1 MDFRLSVEE
10 EKLRQSV
17 EAFVREELIPLEPEF
32 ETTPDIFEGSRWKSR
47 AKLSRDPEIKRYVA
61 IMEDLEKKAEARG
74 LWYLDVSK
82 EYGGLGVSNVA
93 MIAVT
98 EELEKTS
105 VPFELGNHVSNILYN
120 CKGEQIDK
128 FLWPCIRGEKTSAFG
143 LSEPASGA
151 DPSMLQTTAT
161 PDGDFFVINGT
172 KMFPTFA
179 DVADFVQLF
188 ARLPGTKGREGV
200 TCFLIDT
207 GTPGYRV
214 ARSIATIAGT
224 EPCEL
229 VFEDCRVHK
238 SQVLGE
244 VGNGWALNQAWLGA
258 RRFQVGICSHGMSQ
272 RVLRAVAS
280 LVRDDDPSTRAP
292 ALARGSRSGLRP
304 TGALESA
311 TGLPVE
317 LHKEAGKYVE
327 RIGHF
332 LGELEA
338 LRTLTYFGAWKADQK
353 MDVRTEAANVKLFG
367 TELVHKVIDFALEA
381 AGPSALRKQNIIARA
396 FRHARSQRIVE
407 GPSEIQRHIIQR
419 ALFREG
425 VAMLELQ

>member
-1 MDFRLSVEE
+1 MDFQLSSAEEGLRRKVEE
-10 EKLRQSV
+10 
-17 EAFVREELIPLEPEF
+17 FVRDELIPLEPQF
-32 ETTPDIFEGSRWKSR
+32 LNAPDIFEGSRWKSR
-47 AKLSRDPEIKRYVA
+47 AKLSRDPEIHRYIE
-61 IMEDLEKKAEARG
+61 IMEGLEKKAEACG
-74 LWYLDVSK
+74 LWYLDVPK
-82 EYGGLGVSNVA
+82 DYGGLDVSNVA

-105 VPFELGNHVSNILYN
+105 IPFELGNHVSNILYN
-120 CKGEQIDK
+120 CRGEQIDR
-128 FLWPCIRGEKTSAFG
+128 FLLPCIRGEKTSAFG

-161 PDGDFFVINGT
+161 PDGDDFIINGT

-229 VFEDCRVHK
+229 IFEDCRVPK
-238 SQVLGE
+238 TQVLGE
-244 VGNGWALNQAWLGA
+244 VGNGWELNQAWLGA
-258 RRFQVGICSHGMSQ
+258 RRFQVGIRSHGMAQ
-272 RVLRAVAS
+272 RVLRAVAAS
-280 LVRDDDPSTRAP
+280 LRRDSQ
-292 ALARGSRSGLRP
+292 
-304 TGALESA
+304 
-311 TGLPVE
+311 
-317 LHKEAGKYVE
+317 EAAKFAGTL
-327 RIGHF
+327 GHF
-332 LGELEA
+332 LAELAA
-338 LRTLTYFGAWKADQK
+338 LRTLTYYGAWKADQK
-353 MDVRTEAANVKLFG
+353 MDVRSEAANVKLFG
-367 TELVHKVIDFALEA
+367 TELVHKVIDFALEVIGA
-381 AGPSALRKQNIIARA
+381 SAFRKEHAIARA
-396 FRHARSQRIVE
+396 FRHARSRRIVE

-425 VAMLELQ
+425 VESLELT

>member
-1 MDFRLSVEE
+1 MDFHLSKAEE
-10 EKLRQSV
+10 SLQKKV
-17 EAFVREELIPLEPEF
+17 EAFVREELIPLESEF
-32 ETTPDIFEGSRWKSR
+32 EGAPDIFEGSRWKSR
-47 AKLSRDPEIKRYVA
+47 AKLSRDPEVRRYIE
-61 IMEDLEKKAEARG
+61 IMEGLEKKAEAEG
-74 LWYLDVSK
+74 LWHLDVPK
-82 EYGGLGVSNVA
+82 EYGGLDISNVG

-105 VPFELGNHVSNILYN
+105 IPFELGNHVSNILYN
-120 CKGEQIDK
+120 CQGAQIER
-128 FLWPCIRGEKTSAFG
+128 FLLPCIRGEKTSAFG

-161 PDGDFFVINGT
+161 PDGEDFIINGT

-229 VFEDCRVHK
+229 VFEDCRVPK
-238 SQVLGE
+238 TQVLGQ
-244 VGNGWALNQAWLGA
+244 VGNGWELNQAWLGA
-258 RRFQVGICSHGMSQ
+258 RRFQVGIRSHGMSR
-272 RVLRAVAS
+272 RVLRYVAE
-280 LVRDDDPSTRAP
+280 L
-292 ALARGSRSGLRP
+292 LRHD
-304 TGALESA
+304 A
-311 TGLPVE
+311 
-317 LHKEAGKYVE
+317 KEADKFSG
-327 RIGHF
+327 RLGHF
-332 LGELEA
+332 LGELAA
-338 LRTLTYFGAWKADQK
+338 LRTLTYYGAWKADQK
-353 MDVRTEAANVKLFG
+353 MDVRSEAANVKLFG
-367 TELVHKVIDFALEA
+367 TELVHRIIDFALEV
-381 AGPSALRKQNIIARA
+381 AGPSALRKRHALARA
-396 FRHARSQRIVE
+396 FRHARSRRIVE

-425 VAMLELQ
+425 VAMMELV

>member
-1 MDFRLSVEE
+1 
-10 EKLRQSV
+10 
-17 EAFVREELIPLEPEF
+17 LEPEF
-32 ETTPDIFEGSRWKSR
+32 EHAPDIFEGSRWKSR
-47 AKLSRDPEIKRYVA
+47 VKSSPEPEIKRYLE
-61 IMEDLEKKAEARG
+61 IMEGLEKKAEAQG
-74 LWYLDVSK
+74 LWQLDVPRA
-82 EYGGLGVSNVA
+82 YGGMEVSNVA

-98 EELEKTS
+98 EELEKS
-105 VPFELGNHVSNILYN
+105 SIPFEFGNHVSNILFN

-128 FLWPCIRGEKTSAFG
+128 YLWPCIHGEKTSAFG

-151 DPSMLQTTAT
+151 DPSMMQTTAT
-161 PDGDFFVINGT
+161 PDGDYFEINGT

-200 TCFLIDT
+200 TCFLVDT

-258 RRFQVGICSHGMSQ
+258 RRFQVGIRAHGMAL
-272 RVLRAVAS
+272 RVLRAVA
-280 LVRDDDPSTRAP
+280 D
-292 ALARGSRSGLRP
+292 ALRHDAR
-304 TGALESA
+304 
-311 TGLPVE
+311 
-317 LHKEAGKYVE
+317 EADKFAGT
-327 RIGHF
+327 IGHF

-338 LRTLTYFGAWKADQK
+338 LKTLTYSASWRADQK
-353 MDVRTEAANVKLFG
+353 LDVRVDAAKVKLFG
-367 TELVHKVIDFALEA
+367 TELAHKVIDFALEA
-381 AGPSALRKQNIIARA
+381 VGPAAMRKEHVIARA
-396 FRHARSQRIVE
+396 FRHARARRIIE
-407 GPSEIQRHIIQR
+407 GPSEVQRHIIQR

-425 VAMLELQ
+425 AGLLELQ

>member
-1 MDFRLSVEE
+1 MDFRLSEEE
-10 EKLRQSV
+10 EKLRKTV

-32 ETTPDIFEGSRWKSR
+32 ETAPDIFEGSRWKSR
-47 AKLSRDPEIKRYVA
+47 AKLSRDPEIERYVA
-61 IMEDLEKKAEARG
+61 IMEDLEKRAGARG
-74 LWYLDVSK
+74 LWYLDVPK
-82 EYGGLGVSNVA
+82 ECGGEDVSNVA
-93 MIAVT
+93 VIAVT

-128 FLWPCIRGEKTSAFG
+128 FLRPCIRGEKTSAFG

-207 GTPGYRV
+207 GAPGYRV
-214 ARSIATIAGT
+214 ARSIATIAGS

-258 RRFQVGICSHGMSQ
+258 RRFQVGIRSHGMSM
-272 RVLRAVAS
+272 RVLRAVA
-280 LVRDDDPSTRAP
+280 DM
-292 ALARGSRSGLRP
+292 LRHD
-304 TGALESA
+304 AKVA
-311 TGLPVE
+311 
-317 LHKEAGKYVE
+317 E
-327 RIGHF
+327 RYTASIGHF

-353 MDVRTEAANVKLFG
+353 LDVRTEAAKVKLFG
-367 TELVHKVIDFALEA
+367 TELLHQVIDFALEA
-381 AGPSALRKQNIIARA
+381 AGPSALRKQNVIARA
-396 FRHARSQRIVE
+396 FRHARSRRIVE

-425 VAMLELQ
+425 VALLELP

>member
-1 MDFRLSVEE
+1 MDFHLSKAEE
-10 EKLRQSV
+10 SLQKKV
-17 EAFVREELIPLEPEF
+17 EAFVREELIPLESEF
-32 ETTPDIFEGSRWKSR
+32 EGAPDIFEGSRWKSR
-47 AKLSRDPEIKRYVA
+47 AKLSRDPEVRRYIE
-61 IMEDLEKKAEARG
+61 IMERLEKKAEAEG
-74 LWYLDVSK
+74 LWHLDVPK
-82 EYGGLGVSNVA
+82 EYGGLDISNVG

-105 VPFELGNHVSNILYN
+105 IPFELGNHVSNILYN
-120 CKGEQIDK
+120 CQGEQIER
-128 FLWPCIRGEKTSAFG
+128 FLLPCIRGEKTSAFG

-161 PDGDFFVINGT
+161 PDGEDFIINGT

-229 VFEDCRVHK
+229 VFEDCRVPK
-238 SQVLGE
+238 TQVLGQ
-244 VGNGWALNQAWLGA
+244 VGNGWELNQAWLGA
-258 RRFQVGICSHGMSQ
+258 RRFQVGIRSHGMSQ
-272 RVLRAVAS
+272 RVLRYVAE
-280 LVRDDDPSTRAP
+280 L
-292 ALARGSRSGLRP
+292 LRHD
-304 TGALESA
+304 A
-311 TGLPVE
+311 
-317 LHKEAGKYVE
+317 KEADKFSG
-327 RIGHF
+327 RLGHF
-332 LGELEA
+332 LGELAA
-338 LRTLTYFGAWKADQK
+338 LRTLTYYGAWKADQK
-353 MDVRTEAANVKLFG
+353 MDVRSEAANVKLFG
-367 TELVHKVIDFALEA
+367 TELVHRIIDFALEV
-381 AGPSALRKQNIIARA
+381 AGPSALRKRHALARA
-396 FRHARSQRIVE
+396 FRHARSRRIVE

-425 VAMLELQ
+425 VAMMELV

>member
-1 MDFRLSVEE
+1 MDFKLSPEE
-10 EKLRQSV
+10 ESLRKTV
-17 EAFVREELIPLEPEF
+17 EDFVREELVPLEPDF
-32 ETTPDIFEGSRWKSR
+32 EGAPDIFEGTRWKSR
-47 AKLSRDPEIKRYVA
+47 AKLSSNPEVKRYIE
-61 IMEDLEKKAEARG
+61 IMEGLEKKAEARG
-74 LWYLDVSK
+74 LWYLDVPK
-82 EYGGLGVSNVA
+82 EYGGMQVSNVA

-98 EELEKTS
+98 EELEKS
-105 VPFELGNHVSNILYN
+105 SIPFEFGNHVSNILYN
-120 CKGEQIDK
+120 CKGEQIER
-128 FLWPCIRGEKTSAFG
+128 FLLPCLRGEKTSTFG

-161 PDGDFFVINGT
+161 PDGDYFVINGT

-188 ARLPGTKGREGV
+188 TRLPGTKGREGV

-238 SQVLGE
+238 ALVLGE
-244 VGNGWALNQAWLGA
+244 VGKGWELNQAWLGA
-258 RRFQVGICSHGMSQ
+258 RRFQVGIRAHGVSQ
-272 RVLRAVAS
+272 RVLRCVAE
-280 LVRDDDPSTRAP
+280 L
-292 ALARGSRSGLRP
+292 LRHDAK
-304 TGALESA
+304 GAEQFV
-311 TGLPVE
+311 GQV
-317 LHKEAGKYVE
+317 GY
-327 RIGHF
+327 F

-353 MDVRTEAANVKLFG
+353 MDVRSEAANVKLFA
-367 TELVHKVIDFALEA
+367 TELLHEVLDVALEV
-381 AGPSALRKQNIIARA
+381 AGASAMRKEHVLARA
-396 FRHARSQRIVE
+396 FRHARGNRIIE

-425 VAMLELQ
+425 ITFLELM

>member
-1 MDFRLSVEE
+1 MEFRLSPDEAE
-10 EKLRQSV
+10 LRNAV
-17 EAFVREELIPLEPEF
+17 AVFVRDELIPLEAEF
-32 ETTPDIFEGSRWKSR
+32 EHAPDIFEGSRWKSR
-47 AKLSRDPEIKRYVA
+47 VKSSQDPEVKRYLA
-61 IMEDLEKKAEARG
+61 IMEELEKKAEAQG
-74 LWYLDVSK
+74 LWHLDVPK
-82 EYGGLGVSNVA
+82 AYGGLEVSNVA

-98 EELEKTS
+98 EELEKS
-105 VPFELGNHVSNILYN
+105 SIPFEFGNHVSNILFS

-128 FLWPCIRGEKTSAFG
+128 YLWPCIRGEKTSAFG

-151 DPSMLQTTAT
+151 DPSMMQTTAE
-161 PDGDFFVINGT
+161 PDGDYFNINGS

-200 TCFLIDT
+200 TCFLVDT

-214 ARSIATIAGT
+214 VRSIATIAGT

-258 RRFQVGICSHGMSQ
+258 RRFQVGIRAHGMAQ
-272 RVLRAVAS
+272 RVLRAVA
-280 LVRDDDPSTRAP
+280 DI
-292 ALARGSRSGLRP
+292 LRHD
-304 TGALESA
+304 ER
-311 TGLPVE
+311 
-317 LHKEAGKYVE
+317 EAEKYVG

-338 LRTLTYFGAWKADQK
+338 LKTLTYSASWHADQK
-353 MDVRTEAANVKLFG
+353 MDVRIDAAQVKLFG
-367 TELVHKVIDFALEA
+367 TELAHKVIDFAIEA
-381 AGPSALRKQNIIARA
+381 AGPAALRKEHIIARA
-396 FRHARSQRIVE
+396 FRHARARRIVE
-407 GPSEIQRHIIQR
+407 GPSEVQRHIIQR
-419 ALFREG
+419 ALFRDG
-425 VAMLELQ
+425 AGLLELQ